1 MKSASSLTV
10 LLLSGGLAACSLA
23 PEYKKPETVA
33 VPQSYKEIDGW
44 KPAQPSE
51 EQARGLW
58 WQAYGDDELN
68 ALEAHLVDGNQN
80 LQAAVARLQQAR
92 AQTRQVAS
100 DLVPTVTTNPSATRS
115 RTSTNSPR
123 YPSGAEPTLNNFNIG
138 LDVSYELDVFGR
150 VRNAVSNAKA
160 GQQAS
165 AADLATLDLSLHA
178 ELANDYFS
186 LRSDDAQQLLLDH
199 TVQDYEKSLTLT
211 QNLFNGGGTALIDVA
226 QAQAQLETARTRAA
240 DIRLHRAQTEHAI
253 AVLLG
258 RNPSEFHLD
267 AKPLAVTQAPPA
279 IATGLPSALLERRPD
294 VAGAERRVAAANAE
308 IGVARAAYFPVFSL
322 AGLFGYD
329 SSQSSS
335 WLKAPSRTWSFGPTA
350 ALTLFDGGRRRG
362 LNEQAQAM
370 YDEKVANYRG
380 TVLTAYQE
388 VEDNIAA
395 LVQLE
400 KEANSQALAV
410 KASSTALE
418 QANYRYKGGLVT
430 YLEVSTIEN
439 TALQAQLSAAAIQ
452 LRRMQASVLLVKA
465 LGGGWQASDDSKDAV
480 AAQ

>member
-10 LLLSGGLAACSLA
+10 LVLSGGLAACSLA
-23 PEYKKPETVA
+23 PEYKTPDS
-33 VPQSYKEIDGW
+33 VPAAPAYKEADGW
-44 KPAQPSE
+44 KTAQPNAE
-51 EQARGLW
+51 VARGKW
-58 WQAYGDDELN
+58 WQAYGDAELN
-68 ALEAHLVDGNQN
+68 ELEEHIGASNQN
-80 LQAAVARLQQAR
+80 LQAALARLQQAR
-92 AQTRQVAS
+92 AQTRQARS
-100 DLVPTVTTNPSATRS
+100 DLAPTVTANAQGTRT
-115 RTSTNSPR
+115 RTSPNSPR
-123 YPSGAEPTLNNFNIG
+123 YPAGQQPTLDNYNVG
-138 LDVSYELDVFGR
+138 LDLSYELDVFGR
-150 VRNAVSNAKA
+150 VRNAVTAATAN
-160 GQQAS
+160 QQAS

-199 TVQDYEKSLTLT
+199 TVDDYEKSLKLT

-226 QAQAQLETARTRAA
+226 QAQSQLETARTRAS

-267 AKPLAVTQAPPA
+267 AKPMDVALAPPS

-294 VAGAERRVAAANAE
+294 VAGAERRVAAANAD
-308 IGVARAAYFPVFSL
+308 IGVAKAAYFPVFSL
-322 AGLFGYD
+322 AAMFGYD
-329 SSQSSS
+329 SAQSSS
-335 WLKAPSRTWSFGPTA
+335 WLQASSRTWALGPAA
-350 ALTLFDGGRRRG
+350 ALTLFDGGRRRA
-362 LNEQAQAM
+362 LNEQAQAV

-400 KEANSQALAV
+400 KESNSQAIAV
-410 KASSTALE
+410 KASGTALE

-430 YLEVSTIEN
+430 YLEVATIEN
-439 TALQAQLSAAAIQ
+439 VALQAQLSAAAIQ

-465 LGGGWQASDDSKDAV
+465 LGGGWQVPEAV
-480 AAQ
+480 AAN

>member
-10 LLLSGGLAACSLA
+10 LVLSGGLAACSLA
-23 PEYKKPETVA
+23 PEYKTPDS
-33 VPQSYKEIDGW
+33 VPAAPAYKEADGW
-44 KPAQPSE
+44 KTAQPNE
-51 EQARGLW
+51 EVARGKW
-58 WQAYGDDELN
+58 WQAYGDAGLNELEEHVG
-68 ALEAHLVDGNQN
+68 AGNQN
-80 LQAAVARLQQAR
+80 LQAALARLQQAR
-92 AQTRQVAS
+92 AQSRQVSS
-100 DLVPTVTTNPSATRS
+100 DLTPTVSANAQGTRT
-115 RTSTNSPR
+115 RTSPNSPR
-123 YPSGAEPTLNNFNIG
+123 YPT
-138 LDVSYELDVFGR
+138 
-150 VRNAVSNAKA
+150 

-199 TVQDYEKSLTLT
+199 TVDDYEKSLKLT

-226 QAQAQLETARTRAA
+226 QAQSQLETARTRAS

-267 AKPLAVTQAPPA
+267 AKPMDVALAPPS

-294 VAGAERRVAAANAE
+294 VAVAERRVAAANAD
-308 IGVARAAYFPVFSL
+308 IGVAKAAYFPVFSL
-322 AGLFGYD
+322 AAMFGYD
-329 SSQSSS
+329 SAQSSS
-335 WLKAPSRTWSFGPTA
+335 WLQASSRTWALGPAA
-350 ALTLFDGGRRRG
+350 ALTLFDGGRRRA
-362 LNEQAQAM
+362 LNEQAQAV

-400 KEANSQALAV
+400 KESNSQAIAV
-410 KASSTALE
+410 KASGTALE

-430 YLEVSTIEN
+430 YLEVATIEN
-439 TALQAQLSAAAIQ
+439 VALQAQLSAAAIQ

-465 LGGGWQASDDSKDAV
+465 LGGGWQVKEAV
-480 AAQ
+480 ASN

>member
-33 VPQSYKEIDGW
+33 APQSYKEIDGW

-51 EQARGLW
+51 EQARGKW
-58 WQAYGDDELN
+58 WQAYGDAELN
-68 ALEAHLVDGNQN
+68 AMEEHIGAGNQS

-92 AQTRQVAS
+92 AQTRQVSS
-100 DLVPTVTTNPSATRS
+100 DLAPTVTTNPSATRG

-123 YPSGAEPTLNNFNIG
+123 YPNGAEPTLNNFNIG

-150 VRNAVSNAKA
+150 VRNAVSTAKA

-199 TVQDYEKSLTLT
+199 TVDDYEKSLKLT
-211 QNLFNGGGTALIDVA
+211 ENLFNGGGTALIDVA

-329 SSQSSS
+329 SAQSSS

-350 ALTLFDGGRRRG
+350 VLTLFDGGRRRA
-362 LNEQAQAM
+362 LNEQAQAV

-400 KEANSQALAV
+400 KESNSQALAV
-410 KASSTALE
+410 KASGTALE

-439 TALQAQLSAAAIQ
+439 VALQAQLSAAAIQ

-465 LGGGWQASDDSKDAV
+465 LGGGWQATDDSGEAV
-480 AAQ
+480 AAK